1 MDWMNYTAL
10 LFEVKGH
17 VAHITLNRPE
27 ALNAINREWAWD
39 LMHAILQCD
48 ENPAIRAVMISGAG
62 NHFCAGGD
70 LKSFTAQGQDLP
82 AHIKEVTT
90 YLHAAI
96 SRMVRMRAPV
106 IAAVQGYA
114 VGAGMSLAL
123 ACDFVLAA
131 RSARFSVAYTRVGLT
146 PDGSMSYFLPRTVG
160 LKRAIELTL
169 SNRMLTAEEACAL
182 GIVTRVVPVDELL
195 TQANQLAMQL
205 ASGPF
210 QSFGEAKRL
219 MQMGWNQTLE
229 TQMEE
234 ESRTIADIVRTQ
246 DTQEGIAAFVEKRPP
261 KYKGK

>member
-1 MDWMNYTAL
+1 MNYTTL
-10 LFEVKGH
+10 LFHVKDH

-27 ALNAINREWAWD
+27 ALNAINLEWSKD

-48 ENPAIRAVMISGAG
+48 EDPDIKAVLISGAG

-70 LKSFTAQGQDLP
+70 LKAFLRQGKDLP
-82 AHIKEVTT
+82 LHIKEVTT

-96 SRMVRMRAPV
+96 SRMVRMDAPV
-106 IAAVQGYA
+106 IAAIHGYA

-169 SNRMLTAEEACAL
+169 TNRMLSAEEACSL
-182 GIVTRVVPVDELL
+182 GIVTRVVPGEELL
-195 TQANQLAMQL
+195 AQANQLASQL
-205 ASGPF
+205 ASGPLK
-210 QSFGEAKRL
+210 SFGAAKRL
-219 MQMGWNQTLE
+219 MRSGWNETLE
-229 TQMEE
+229 TQMEN
-234 ESRTIADIVRTQ
+234 ESQAIAAITRTH
-246 DTQEGIAAFVEKRPP
+246 DTQEGIVAFVEKRTPQ
-261 KYKGK
+261 YKGE

>member
-1 MDWMNYTAL
+1 MEYSTL
-10 LFEVKGH
+10 LFDVKDH

-48 ENPAIRAVMISGAG
+48 EDPTIRAVVISGAG
-62 NHFCAGGD
+62 SHFCAGGD
-70 LKSFTAQGQDLP
+70 LKSFTAQGKGLP
-82 AHIKEVTT
+82 LHIKEVTT

-96 SRMVRMRAPV
+96 SRMVRMKAPV
-106 IAAVQGYA
+106 VAAVHGYA

-169 SNRMLTAEEACAL
+169 SNRMLTAEEAFGL
-182 GIVTRVVPVDELL
+182 GIVTRVVPGEELL
-195 TQANQLAMQL
+195 AQASQLAIQL
-205 ASGPF
+205 ASGPSK
-210 QSFGEAKRL
+210 SFGAAKRL
-219 MQMGWNQTLE
+219 MRTGWNETLE
-229 TQMEE
+229 TQMEN
-234 ESRTIADIVRTQ
+234 ESRTIADIARTE
-246 DTQEGIAAFVEKRPP
+246 DTQEGIAAFVAKRTP
-261 KYKGK
+261 KYKGE

>member
-1 MDWMNYTAL
+1 MSYTTL
-10 LFEVKGH
+10 IFDIKEH

-27 ALNAINREWAWD
+27 ALNAINLEWSRD

-48 ENPAIRAVMISGAG
+48 EDPAVRSVVISGAG

-70 LKSFTAQGQDLP
+70 LKSFTSQGQDLP
-82 AHIKEVTT
+82 LHIKEVTT

-96 SRMVRMRAPV
+96 SRMTRMDAPV
-106 IAAVQGYA
+106 IAAVNGYA

-160 LKRAIELTL
+160 LKRALELTL
-169 SNRMLTAEEACAL
+169 TNRMLTAEEAFEL
-182 GIVTRVVPVDELL
+182 GIVTRVFPAEELL
-195 TQANQLAMQL
+195 AQANQLASQL
-205 ASGPF
+205 ASGPSK
-210 QSFGEAKRL
+210 SFGAAKRL
-219 MQMGWNQTLE
+219 MQTGWNQTLE

-234 ESRTIADIVRTQ
+234 ESQTIADITRTA
-246 DTQEGIAAFVEKRPP
+246 DTREGIRAFVEKRSP
-261 KYKGK
+261 KYKGE

>member
-1 MDWMNYTAL
+1 MDYTTL
-10 LFEVKGH
+10 LFDVKDH

-48 ENPAIRAVMISGAG
+48 EDPTVRAVLISGAG

-70 LKSFTAQGQDLP
+70 LKSFTAQGKDLP
-82 AHIKEVTT
+82 LHVKEVTT

-96 SRMVRMRAPV
+96 SRMVRMKAPV
-106 IAAVQGYA
+106 IAAVHGYA

-169 SNRMLTAEEACAL
+169 SNRMLTAEEAFGL
-182 GIVTRVVPVDELL
+182 GIVTRVVSGEELL

-205 ASGPF
+205 ASGPSK
-210 QSFGEAKRL
+210 SFGAAKRL
-219 MQMGWNQTLE
+219 MQMGWGQTLE

-234 ESRTIADIVRTQ
+234 ESRTIADIARTQ
-246 DTQEGIAAFVEKRPP
+246 DTQEGIAAFVAKRTPNFR
-261 KYKGK
+261 GE